1 MQRAVSEKMSQSW
14 LSRLTGLNLIQHR
27 EEMLYNK
34 RAWIGKETHQAG
46 KQGWGETVWDISFE
60 QNLEHTCPNCEGW
73 IPFEVEGVYRFWH
86 AILKQK

>member
-27 EEMLYNK
+27 VEMLYNN
-34 RAWIGKETHQAG
+34 REWIRKETHQAG
-46 KQGWGETVWDISFE
+46 KQGWRETVWDISFE

-73 IPFEVEGVYRFWH
+73 IPFEVEGVYKFWH